1 MRFFNKLIL
10 TLLLFSGLLFAQ
22 KGTISGTIVDG
33 ENGEALIG
41 ANVYLENTSLGAAT
55 DLEGRY
61 VILNI
66 PEGEYTLIVSVI
78 GYSETKISGVKV
90 SAKQVNKLDVAVKS
104 EILSTEVVEV
114 EAKAIHN
121 TEASLLKSRQ
131 KSLAVSD
138 AISAE
143 AIAQAGS
150 GNAADAMKQVTGAS
164 VVDGKYVY
172 VRGLGDRYT
181 STQLNGAELPGTDPY
196 KRSGSIDLIPTNLV
210 DNIVTVKSFTPDKPG
225 NFSGGTVDIQ
235 TKDFPDKLQISV
247 SQGTSYNSQTSYNH
261 NGPIGYNGGQTDW
274 LGYDDGSR
282 ALPDMLK
289 DKNVQIPTVSEANN
303 DPQAYQKLKDMTLA
317 FNKQMGPESAL
328 PPVNQSYSFSVGNQV
343 MLFNNPLGF
352 LASLSYSNNYSS
364 YDNGIYRRW
373 NQGSATGWTNDMD
386 LNDTKT
392 KHEVL
397 WGSLV
402 KLAYKPAKE
411 HQITFNGMFTKNAE
425 SGARYLEGKYDY
437 DLPENSVFQTS
448 ILSYNERTLK
458 SAQLVGEHAFTSL
471 GNIRLDWKASTGSTQ
486 EDSPDQRY
494 FTSFYETT
502 NGVRSYAIKD
512 NTPPTRYFRNLL
524 ENRNDVSMD
533 LTIPFKQWNRL
544 SSKIKFGALYAQ
556 KSRNYSERLFT
567 FEDEQGIQYN
577 GDPNSLLEPNNVGVV
592 DTNIVTI
599 RGVEYKT
606 PEWGIILKESALP
619 ANNYSADQSISAGY
633 AMLELPLFSSLRF
646 IGGARLETTD
656 MLLQTEDESLE
667 PGKIKTRDVLPSAN
681 LIYTVIDNMNL
692 RLAYSKTLARPTFR
706 EFAPFANFDFVGGD
720 VYIGNPDL
728 TRTLISNYDFRWEWF
743 SRPGEIYALS
753 AFYKDFNKPIERV
766 FNTFGENTWRNVDR
780 AEAYGLELEMRKKLD
795 VIHSSLSN
803 FMLGANLSLIHS
815 RVSIDPEE
823 LETIHRIRPN
833 AEKTRPFQGQSPYLA
848 NINLSYNDY
857 KSGLSGSLFY
867 NVFGKRLDKVSFAAT
882 PDVYEAPLHLLNAS
896 VGYAFTANWNV
907 KLRVKNILNQQHTKY
922 QEFDGN
928 DYIYSQYRK
937 GRTVSVGFSY
947 KY

>member
-1 MRFFNKLIL
+1 MRFFNKL
-10 TLLLFSGLLFAQ
+10 LLGIVLFAGFVFAQ

-41 ANVYLENTSLGAAT
+41 ANVFLENTTLGAAT
-55 DLEGRY
+55 DLDGRY
-61 VILNI
+61 IILNI
-66 PEGEYTLIVSVI
+66 PEGDYTLIVSVI
-78 GYSETKISGVKV
+78 GYSETKITGVKV
-90 SAKQVNKLDVAVKS
+90 SEKEVAKLDVAVQS

-114 EAKAIHN
+114 EAKAIKN

-131 KSLAVSD
+131 KALAVSD

-143 AIAQAGS
+143 AISQAGS

-181 STQLNGAELPGTDPY
+181 STQLNGAELPSTDPY

-210 DNIVTVKSFTPDKPG
+210 DNIVTIKSFTPDKPG
-225 NFSGGTVDIQ
+225 NFSGGTIDIQ

-247 SQGTSYNSQTSYNH
+247 SQGTSYNSQTSYND
-261 NGPIGYNGGQTDW
+261 NGPIGYNGGHTDW

-282 ALPDMLK
+282 ALPDLLK
-289 DKNVQIPTVSEANN
+289 DKNVRIPTVSEANN
-303 DPQAYQKLKDMTLA
+303 DPQSYQKLKDMTLA
-317 FNKQMGPESAL
+317 FNKQLGPESAL
-328 PPVNQSYSFSVGNQV
+328 PPVNQSYSLSVGNQV
-343 MLFNNPLGF
+343 PLFNNPLGF
-352 LASLSYSNNYSS
+352 LASLSYSNSYSS

-373 NQGSATGWTNDMD
+373 NQGSQSGWSNDMD

-397 WGSLV
+397 WGGLA

-448 ILSYNERTLK
+448 ILSYNERTLQ

-471 GNIRLDWKASTGSTQ
+471 GNIRLDWKASTGSTR

-494 FTSFYETT
+494 FTSFYEIT

-512 NTPPTRYFRNLL
+512 NTPPARYFRNLL
-524 ENRNDVSMD
+524 ENRKDASMD
-533 LTIPFKQWNRL
+533 LTVPFKQWNKL
-544 SSKIKFGALYAQ
+544 SSKIKIGGLYA
-556 KSRNYSERLFT
+556 KKNRNYSERLFT
-567 FEDEQGIQYN
+567 IEDEQGIQYDGN
-577 GDPNSLLEPNNVGVV
+577 PNSLLEPGNVGVV
-592 DTNIVTI
+592 DTSIVTI

-619 ANNYSADQSISAGY
+619 ANNYHAGQSISAGY

-667 PGKIKTRDVLPSAN
+667 PGKIKTTDILPSAN
-681 LIYTVIDNMNL
+681 FIYNIIGNMNL

-706 EFAPFANFDFVGGD
+706 EFAPFASFDFVGGD

-743 SRPGEIYALS
+743 SRPGEIYAVS

-766 FNTFGENTWRNVDR
+766 FNTFGENTWRNVDQ
-780 AEAYGLELEMRKKLD
+780 AIAYGLEIEMRKKLD
-795 VIHSSLSN
+795 VVHTSLSN

-815 RVSIDPEE
+815 QVSIDPEE
-823 LETIHRIRPN
+823 LETIHQIRPD
-833 AEKTRPFQGQSPYLA
+833 AESTRPFQGQSPYLA
-848 NINLSYNDY
+848 NINLSYNNY
-857 KSGLSGSLFY
+857 KTGLSGSLFY

-896 VGYAFTANWNV
+896 VGYAFADNWNV
-907 KLRVKNILNQQHTKY
+907 KFSVKNILDQDHTKF
-922 QEFDGN
+922 QTFNGD
-928 DYIYSQYRK
+928 DYVYSQYRR
-937 GRTVSVGFSY
+937 GRNVSVGFSY